1 MAGDG
6 RFLVKWIPTTHD
18 KGKSGAYDN
27 HCISWIRHEDFLF
40 PVLARRYLSREVN
53 SNVCIQVWIEDCKER
68 ERCLNCMNTFD
79 TDEDEYNSHLELDFC
94 CFLCKCPW
102 DHPLKHTIR
111 NCEQGLKFHR
121 GCCHGYENVDA
132 FESSFV
138 SPIGKV
144 QLELLE
150 QLADENDEN
159 KGEEAKNNVT
169 YAIDKKVAETSQ
181 NQSTSPVTAATD
193 GNCERFLQCLKIRT
207 SMLRRKRDAL

>member
-111 NCEQGLKFHR
+111 NCAQGLKFHR